1 MIVHQHANV
10 TIEYDQMKQRLTQT
24 WNGFIPSADFKSA
37 IDATVNFCQSNS
49 VKTIISDTLNQGV
62 VKPEDTEYAGSV
74 MPTMFNKGLKAMA
87 FVIPENIFTQLSLKR
102 FADQGQN
109 ENVQYFKSIPEAQI
123 WLDAK

>member
-10 TIEYDQMKQRLTQT
+10 SIEYNQMKQRLTQT
-24 WNGFIPSADFKSA
+24 WNGFIPSADFRKA
-37 IDATVNFCQSNS
+37 IDATVDFCNSNS

-74 MPTMFNKGLKAMA
+74 MPALFQKGLRAMA

-102 FADQGQN
+102 FADQEQS
-109 ENVQYFKSIPEAQI
+109 ESVQYFKSVPEAQT